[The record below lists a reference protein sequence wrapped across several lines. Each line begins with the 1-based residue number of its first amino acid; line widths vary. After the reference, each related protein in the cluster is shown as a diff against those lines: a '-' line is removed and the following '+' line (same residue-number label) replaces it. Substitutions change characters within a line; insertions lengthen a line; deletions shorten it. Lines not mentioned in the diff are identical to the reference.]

1 LIYVFFKD
9 FCWYIYGT
17 FCWFNLDLVRRRNS
31 NAGTCWRGDKLKLQV
46 HSLISSLLSLFLKLL
61 HPCWDFSLQIY
72 LAYLPGVSHDI
83 TACMIHKMS
92 LVLLIP
98 RCSVYFCAFLIAGN
112 FENFVQISI
121 IYQMKPYLSNS
132 NISYLR

>member
-1 LIYVFFKD
+1 MYYLKIFVGISMGHFVDLTLTWYGGETAMLEHVGEETSLNFRFIPLI
-9 FCWYIYGT
+9 
-17 FCWFNLDLVRRRNS
+17 
-31 NAGTCWRGDKLKLQV
+31 
-46 HSLISSLLSLFLKLL
+46 HSCSDLFLKLL

-72 LAYLPGVSHDI
+72 LAYLPGVSHDM

-98 RCSVYFCAFLIAGN
+98 RCSAYFSAFLITGN

-121 IYQMKPYLSNS
+121 IYQMKPILSNS
-132 NISYLR
+132 NISYLRYF